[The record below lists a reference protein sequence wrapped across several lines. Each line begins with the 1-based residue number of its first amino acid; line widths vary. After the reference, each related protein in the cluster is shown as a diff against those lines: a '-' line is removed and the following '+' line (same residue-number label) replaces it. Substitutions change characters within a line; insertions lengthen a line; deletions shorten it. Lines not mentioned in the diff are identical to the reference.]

1 MTKWEYCKIFE
12 GLAID
17 EESKEAVVVFL
28 GTSKEDTK
36 SEKIDGNV
44 NHKLAELGT
53 AGWEL
58 VSHTMVWRVGRV
70 RPDSSGVREF
80 PVGETYILKREIAE

>member
-1 MTKWEYCKIFE
+1 MKKWEYCRIFE
-12 GLAID
+12 GLAVD
-17 EESKEAVVVFL
+17 KESDKGYIVFL
-28 GTSKEDTK
+28 GVSSEDTK
-36 SEKIDGNV
+36 QERIDGKV
-44 NHKLAELGT
+44 DYKLAELGA

-70 RPDSSGVREF
+70 QPDSSQVREF